1 MQIEFTSNPYFTQLQ
16 LESQEQPSQLA
27 QVELVQPPKTFVQVQ
42 LDSAFVHAPSAI
54 DVISR
59 ELPNVARKNPIA
71 TSNPPTAFLVVIIA
85 IST

>member
-1 MQIEFTSNPYFTQLQ
+1 
-16 LESQEQPSQLA
+16 
-27 QVELVQPPKTFVQVQ
+27 
-42 LDSAFVHAPSAI
+42 VHAPSAI